1 MPKAGSSVSFSALIA
16 ASALSIAGCAS
27 SAQKPEVA
35 QVEGFKPR
43 YVETTRTSRTAGARE
58 ATTAPAGDLKA
69 YGKASQDY
77 KKSVGV
83 FTNPQIDPAGLDP
96 IAAAAFWG
104 SRYEK
109 TPADAEAAV
118 QYSMAL
124 RKIGSVDESVSVMT
138 KAIIAHP
145 DDANVN
151 LETGRA
157 LIEGERAF
165 EAVRY
170 IEIALETK
178 KGDWRALSAYG
189 VALDQIGE
197 HAEARQKYDAA
208 LLAAPGAV
216 SVMSNKGLSFAM
228 SGDLTSAA
236 TVLRAAATNRRA
248 DARVRQNLALVLA
261 LKGEL
266 REAERLARSDLP
278 PQIADRNVQY
288 YRQLVN
294 QPAYWQALAGD
305 DVDTPTFESAPPKPA
320 RAEPPQTKSAPAPQ
334 LEQPKAAPKAKDPDA
349 PIALQG
355 GPVSPAKTSLAAPSN
370 APGAA
375 PATLQGGAVRPAKT
389 SLEVPAPDLKKQS
402 ADN

>member
-1 MPKAGSSVSFSALIA
+1 MLKAGSPVSLFAVVA
-16 ASALSIAGCAS
+16 ASAFAAAGCAS
-27 SAQKPEVA
+27 YAQKPDVA
-35 QVEGFKPR
+35 QSEGFKPR
-43 YVETTRTSRTAGARE
+43 YVETGSADRSAA
-58 ATTAPAGDLKA
+58 APSAKFKD
-69 YGKASQDY
+69 YGKASRDY

-104 SRYEK
+104 SRYDK
-109 TPADAEAAV
+109 NPGDAEAAV

-124 RKIGSVDESVSVMT
+124 RKIGSVEESVSVMT
-138 KAIIAHP
+138 KAIRSHP
-145 DDANVN
+145 DSADVN

-165 EAVRY
+165 EAIRY

-208 LLAAPGAV
+208 LLSAPGAV

-228 SGDLTSAA
+228 SGDLNSAA
-236 TVLRAAATNRRA
+236 TVLRAAATNRKA

-261 LKGEL
+261 LKGDL

-278 PQIADRNVQY
+278 PQIADQNVQY

-305 DVDTPTFESAPPKPA
+305 DVETPSFEPAPAKLQRAAPSQPKA
-320 RAEPPQTKSAPAPQ
+320 APAPQ
-334 LEQPKAAPKAKDPDA
+334 LEQPKEAPKAKDPNA
-349 PIALQG
+349 PIALH
-355 GPVSPAKTSLAAPSN
+355 
-370 APGAA
+370 
-375 PATLQGGAVRPAKT
+375 GGATAPAKT
-389 SLEVPAPDLKKQS
+389 SLEVPAPDLKK
-402 ADN
+402 